1 MEINKINAS
10 EINLVW
16 QNTNPEDSRT
26 DANEQGLSVLDVS
39 RQVQFCLRALICASV
54 PCKKKTAFQCGGRL
68 FDLLLSLCF
77 SKMKK

>member
-54 PCKKKTAFQCGGRL
+54 PCKKKLL
-68 FDLLLSLCF
+68 FSAVADYLIYCYPCVFLR
-77 SKMKK
+77 

>member
-26 DANEQGLSVLDVS
+26 DANERGLSVLDVS

-54 PCKKKTAFQCGGRL
+54 PCKKKKLL
-68 FDLLLSLCF
+68 FSAVADYLIYCYPCVFLR
-77 SKMKK
+77 